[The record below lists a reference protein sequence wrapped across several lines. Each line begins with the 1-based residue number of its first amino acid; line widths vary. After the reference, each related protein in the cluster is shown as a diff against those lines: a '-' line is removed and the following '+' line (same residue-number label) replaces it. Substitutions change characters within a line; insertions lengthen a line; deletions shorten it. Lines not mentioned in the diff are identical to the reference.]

1 MVADT
6 ERLTEALLAGD
17 EPPPFAVIEHP
28 EPRPIVLVCD
38 HASNRVPIV
47 LDNLGLTQ
55 AHLERHIAW
64 DIGAG
69 AVTRLLS
76 ERLSANAVLGGY
88 SRLVIDLNRDLEDPT
103 AFPAISDGV
112 LVSGNLGLSVEARAW
127 RARALFKP
135 YHEAVSRVSGA
146 RCERD
151 SCPVFVAI
159 HSFTPTLHGVAR
171 PWHFG
176 ILWDKDPRLA
186 VPLLAALRTHRDLV
200 VGDNEPYSGR
210 HPADFTID
218 HHAEPRGF
226 AHVGIEIRQDLIAD
240 SDGQQR
246 IAMLLGDA
254 LAAVL
259 GSEALY
265 TPFVTGATEQRP

>member
-1 MVADT
+1 
-6 ERLTEALLAGD
+6 LPAGD
-17 EPPPFAVIEHP
+17 EPPPFEVIEHR

-38 HASNRVPIV
+38 HASNRVPVV
-47 LDNLGLTQ
+47 LDTLGLTP
-55 AHLERHIAW
+55 AHFERHIAW

-88 SRLVIDLNRDLEDPT
+88 SRLVVDLNRDLEDPT

-112 LVSGNLGLSVEARAW
+112 LVPGNLGLSVESRAW

-135 YHEAVSRVSGA
+135 YHEAVSRVAAA

-159 HSFTPTLHGVAR
+159 HSFTPMLHGLAR
-171 PWHFG
+171 PWHLG

-186 VPLLAALRTHRDLV
+186 VPFLAALRVHRDLI

-240 SDGQQR
+240 GDGQQR
-246 IAMLLGDA
+246 IAALLGDA
-254 LAAVL
+254 LEAVL

-265 TPFVTGATEQRP
+265 TPFVAGETGLRP